1 MNATPIDWKRLFELL
16 DTFFELEVR
25 ERQGWLE
32 GLAGV
37 SAATKAQLVKLI
49 AQRANLES
57 SDFLNVPPAAPGA
70 LAAAPEASQA
80 QRPDAHAERDGAVIA
95 PPKELSE
102 ALGQFIV
109 GLKDADALRTV
120 FREYLASHE
129 LERPN
134 VARW

>member
-1 MNATPIDWKRLFELL
+1 MNVTPIDWKRLFELL
-16 DTFFELEVR
+16 DTFFELEAR

-32 GLAGV
+32 NLAGV

-70 LAAAPEASQA
+70 PAAAPGALQG
-80 QRPDAHAERDGAVIA
+80 QPPVVHAERQGAAIA

-120 FREYLASHE
+120 FRDYL
-129 LERPN
+129 
-134 VARW
+134 